1 MKPAQ
6 IYQEFE
12 KLAENLEVK
21 IIQGKGDFKG
31 GYCLLKK
38 EKIIVLNKLKPLEQ
52 RIQALSKAFSLLE
65 TSNIY
70 IKPAIRNIIELNGSV
85 SLTHALK

>member
-6 IYQEFE
+6 IYREFE

-21 IIQGKGDFKG
+21 IIHGKGEFKG
-31 GYCLLKK
+31 GYCLLEK

-70 IKPAIRNIIELNGSV
+70 IKPASSCYAGR
-85 SLTHALK
+85 

>member
-12 KLAENLEVK
+12 KLAENLEIT

-31 GYCLLKK
+31 GYCLLEK

-70 IKPAIRNIIELNGSV
+70 IKPAIRNIIESNGSV
-85 SLTHALK
+85 SLTPALK